1 MRAALYLRVSTKRQA
16 EKDLS
21 IPDQRKQ
28 LEAFCKQRGWT
39 VAAIGWQW
47 DVIRGGLMGMTAP
60 DALEDGRPIEGWV
73 RVTQQLNAPAPQVL
87 LGDGAHRPYAAA
99 DLRQPD
105 ARERAARVLTDQRRR
120 Y

>member
-39 VAAIGWQW
+39 VAAEFVEPGARIGGFSNHAGK
-47 DVIRGGLMGMTAP
+47 R
-60 DALEDGRPIEGWV
+60 
-73 RVTQQLNAPAPQVL
+73 
-87 LGDGAHRPYAAA
+87 
-99 DLRQPD
+99 
-105 ARERAARVLTDQRRR
+105 ARVGAAF
-120 Y
+120 